1 MIRFWKNHLLKR
13 ARLTKSVKEQMK
25 LVRHPDYEIRR
36 ELFKNPNLHSH
47 ALEMLVHDT
56 DERVRYKIA
65 KHLEDRD
72 LIDEMILREESS
84 DVLVR
89 LAKNK
94 HLSEEQ
100 QIALLEK
107 KDSYEVWVYLA
118 GETTSLKIMK
128 RCFEKDDVTI
138 KTFLARNNDLELSMA
153 MELAKDPSED
163 VRFEIA
169 SETIYREVLDYLAD
183 NETVEENLI
192 EVAQNPATGNRNL
205 YKLLSKNP
213 NELIRKAVASNENLD
228 NRLKRKLK
236 KDPSLIVRNQFR
248 KKDFY
253 WY

>member
-1 MIRFWKNHLLKR
+1 M
-13 ARLTKSVKEQMK
+13 
-25 LVRHPDYEIRR
+25 RHPDYEIRR
-36 ELFKNPNLHSH
+36 ELFKNPNLHSL
-47 ALEMLVHDT
+47 ALEMLVHDN

-65 KHLEDRD
+65 KHLEDSS

-100 QIALLEK
+100 QIALLK
-107 KDSYEVWVYLA
+107 KKNNYKVWVYLA

-163 VRFEIA
+163 VRSEIA
-169 SETIYREVLDYLAD
+169 SETMFSEVLDYLAD
-183 NETVEENLI
+183 NENVEENLV
-192 EVAQNPATGNRNL
+192 EVAQNPATHNRTL
-205 YKLLSKNP
+205 YKLSKHP
-213 NELIRKAVASNENLD
+213 NDWVREAVASNENLSK
-228 NRLKRKLK
+228 RLKKRLL
-236 KDPSLIVRNQFR
+236 KDPSPGVRNKITGEKPWWFCS
-248 KKDFY
+248 
-253 WY
+253 